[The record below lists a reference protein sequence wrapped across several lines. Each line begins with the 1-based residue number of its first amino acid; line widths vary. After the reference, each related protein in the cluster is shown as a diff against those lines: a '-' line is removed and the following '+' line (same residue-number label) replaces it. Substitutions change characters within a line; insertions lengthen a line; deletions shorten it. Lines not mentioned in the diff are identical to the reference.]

1 MGTVAKL
8 WKDPKCPTIGKWLND
23 LCPSVCPST
32 QWNDMQ
38 PFKMML
44 VGFWLPWKHNN
55 HGNSVSSGPVTG
67 QRQSDAHM
75 RDEKVAAQEGGEP
88 ELTSSRGLFIMIN
101 YITVTIFCRM
111 KKQKYRK

>member
-1 MGTVAKL
+1 
-8 WKDPKCPTIGKWLND
+8 
-23 LCPSVCPST
+23 
-32 QWNDMQ
+32 
-38 PFKMML
+38 MML

-88 ELTSSRGLFIMIN
+88 ELTSSRGA
-101 YITVTIFCRM
+101 
-111 KKQKYRK
+111 